1 VSDVRGLHDGVCSLK
16 FIASRFHPV
25 RRWLRRTFLRLQ
37 QYRTANNRPSIKRHE
52 VSVSA
57 AYGNHISHACG
68 LRVRVDHIVPD
79 TDWVHVPTD
88 TDWVHVPTDT
98 KFRVSADPR
107 FPSRALRVH
116 LCTRHRGTDRLP
128 STRFVRTDLNSAY
141 STVSGAQ
148 SSSHYNRANC

>member
-1 VSDVRGLHDGVCSLK
+1 
-16 FIASRFHPV
+16 V

-37 QYRTANNRPSIKRHE
+37 QYRAANNRPSIKRHE
-52 VSVSA
+52 VSIST

-88 TDWVHVPTDT
+88 TDRVHVLTDT

-107 FPSRALRVH
+107 FPSRVLRVH
-116 LCTRHRGTDRLP
+116 LCTHLRGTDRLP
-128 STRFVRTDLNSAY
+128 SARFVRTGFVRTY
-141 STVSGAQ
+141 STVSGAK